1 VAFCFGEKEPSIR
14 SLFLGELS
22 RKVRKMHIPDG
33 YLGPPTYL
41 SLYAA
46 CVPFW
51 IAASAKVK
59 KGLKSIQVPFLALGA
74 AFNFVIMM
82 LNVPVP
88 GGTTGHATGVPLVAI
103 LLGPWAAIITSSI
116 ALAIQALLF
125 GDGGIMSLGANCF
138 NMSIVGALVGYY
150 LYRLFSWNS
159 REDSK
164 RRLVA
169 AGLASYIAVNLG
181 ALLTAVEV
189 GIQPLLH
196 VGPDGRPLYSPFP
209 LQITIPGIMIQ
220 HLAIFSFIEVVVT
233 VLAMIYFQRSHP
245 ELLKGAAGFGRKV
258 EPEGQP

>member
-1 VAFCFGEKEPSIR
+1 
-14 SLFLGELS
+14 
-22 RKVRKMHIPDG
+22 MHIPDG

-51 IAASAKVK
+51 VAASAKVK

-82 LNVPVP
+82 LNVPIP
-88 GGTTGHATGVPLVAI
+88 GGTTGHATGVPLVAM
-103 LLGPWAAIITSSI
+103 LLGPWPAVITSSI

-138 NMSIVGALVGYY
+138 NISIVGALVGYS
-150 LYRLFSWNS
+150 LYRLISWHS
-159 REDSK
+159 GEKSK
-164 RRLVA
+164 RRLIA
-169 AGLASYIAVNLG
+169 AGLSSYVAVNLG

-196 VGPDGRPLYSPFP
+196 MGADGRPLYSPFP
-209 LQITIPGIMIQ
+209 IQITIPGIMIQ
-220 HLAIFSFIEVVVT
+220 HLAIFSFIEVIMT
-233 VLAMIYFQRSHP
+233 VLAMAYFQRSHP
-245 ELLKGAAGFGRKV
+245 EWLKGALYGAAGD
-258 EPEGQP
+258 

>member
-1 VAFCFGEKEPSIR
+1 
-14 SLFLGELS
+14 
-22 RKVRKMHIPDG
+22 MHIPDG

-46 CVPFW
+46 CAPFW
-51 IAASAKVK
+51 VAASAKVK
-59 KGLKSIQVPFLALGA
+59 KSLRQIQVPFLALGA

-103 LLGPWAAIITSSI
+103 LLGPWPAIITSSI

-138 NMSIVGALVGYY
+138 NISIIGSLVGYG

-159 REDSK
+159 PEASK

-169 AGLASYIAVNLG
+169 AGVASYIAVNLG

-196 VGPDGRPLYSPFP
+196 VGADGRPLYSPFP
-209 LQITIPGIMIQ
+209 LHITIPGIMIQ
-220 HLAIFSFIEVVVT
+220 HLAVFSFIEVVVT
-233 VLAMIYFQRSHP
+233 VLALIYFQRAHP
-245 ELLKGAAGFGRKV
+245 ELLKGPIGGSGR
-258 EPEGQP
+258 

>member
-1 VAFCFGEKEPSIR
+1 
-14 SLFLGELS
+14 
-22 RKVRKMHIPDG
+22 MHIPDG

-51 IAASAKVK
+51 LAASARVR

-74 AFNFVIMM
+74 AFNFVIM
-82 LNVPVP
+82 LINVPIP
-88 GGTTGHATGVPLVAI
+88 GGTTGHATGVPLVAM
-103 LLGPWAAIITSSI
+103 LLGPWPAIITASI

-138 NMSIVGALVGYY
+138 NISIVGALVGYW
-150 LYRLFSWNS
+150 LYRLISWNS
-159 REDSK
+159 EEKSR

-189 GIQPLLH
+189 GLQPLLH
-196 VGPDGRPLYSPFP
+196 VGADGRPLYSPFP

-220 HLAIFSFIEVVVT
+220 HLAIFSFIEVVIT
-233 VLAMIYFQRSHP
+233 VLAMAYFQRSHP
-245 ELLKGAAGFGRKV
+245 EWIGGALYASRD
-258 EPEGQP
+258 

>member
-1 VAFCFGEKEPSIR
+1 
-14 SLFLGELS
+14 
-22 RKVRKMHIPDG
+22 MHIPDG

-51 IAASAKVK
+51 LAASARVK

-74 AFNFVIMM
+74 AFNFVIML
-82 LNVPVP
+82 LNVPIP
-88 GGTTGHATGVPLVAI
+88 GGTTGHATGVPLVAM
-103 LLGPWAAIITSSI
+103 LLGPWPAIITSSI

-125 GDGGIMSLGANCF
+125 GDGGIMSLGANCI
-138 NMSIVGALVGYY
+138 NISIVGSLVGYW
-150 LYRLFSWNS
+150 LYRLISWNS
-159 REDSK
+159 EEKSR

-169 AGLASYIAVNLG
+169 AGFAAYIAVNLG

-189 GIQPLLH
+189 GLQPLLH

-220 HLAIFSFIEVVVT
+220 HLAIFSFIEVVIT
-233 VLAMIYFQRSHP
+233 VLAMAYFQRSHP
-245 ELLKGAAGFGRKV
+245 EWIRGASKAAGD
-258 EPEGQP
+258 

>member
-1 VAFCFGEKEPSIR
+1 
-14 SLFLGELS
+14 
-22 RKVRKMHIPDG
+22 MHIPDG

-51 IAASAKVK
+51 IAASAQVK
-59 KGLKSIQVPFLALGA
+59 KRLKSVQVPFLALGA

-82 LNVPVP
+82 LNVPIP
-88 GGTTGHATGVPLVAI
+88 GGTTGHATGVPLVAMV
-103 LLGPWAAIITSSI
+103 LGPWAAIITSSI

-125 GDGGIMSLGANCF
+125 GDGGILSLGANCF
-138 NMSIVGALVGYY
+138 NMSVVGSLVGYY

-159 REDSK
+159 QEDSK

-169 AGLASYIAVNLG
+169 AGLASYLAVNLG
-181 ALLTAVEV
+181 AFLTAVEV

-233 VLAMIYFQRSHP
+233 VLAMTYFQRSHP
-245 ELLKGAAGFGRKV
+245 ELLKGAISGYGQKV

>member
-1 VAFCFGEKEPSIR
+1 
-14 SLFLGELS
+14 
-22 RKVRKMHIPDG
+22 MHIPDG

-51 IAASAKVK
+51 LAASAKVK

-74 AFNFVIMM
+74 AFNFVIMI
-82 LNVPVP
+82 LNVPTP
-88 GGTTGHATGVPLVAI
+88 GGTTGHATGVPLVAM
-103 LLGPWAAIITSSI
+103 LLGPWPAIITSSI

-138 NMSIVGALVGYY
+138 NISIVGSLGGYY
-150 LYRLFSWNS
+150 LYRLISWSAEERS
-159 REDSK
+159 R

-169 AGLASYIAVNLG
+169 AGLASYVAVNLG

-189 GIQPLLH
+189 GLQPLLH

-209 LQITIPGIMIQ
+209 LQITIPGVMIQ
-220 HLAIFSFIEVVVT
+220 HLAIFSFI
-233 VLAMIYFQRSHP
+233 
-245 ELLKGAAGFGRKV
+245 
-258 EPEGQP
+258 